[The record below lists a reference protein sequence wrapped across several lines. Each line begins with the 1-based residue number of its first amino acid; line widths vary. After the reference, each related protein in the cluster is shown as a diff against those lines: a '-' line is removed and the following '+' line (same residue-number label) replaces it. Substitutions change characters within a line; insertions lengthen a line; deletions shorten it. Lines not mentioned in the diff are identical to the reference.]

1 MLAPA
6 EIEPTFH
13 LPASPHSLAKPGRA
27 KLTAAPPPEKS
38 HFPLR
43 PAGAHPATKR
53 RGFDFDGIYRN
64 YQRSIYSK
72 CFRIVR
78 NHTEAEDLVQEVFL
92 QLLRKADTF
101 RGEAKFSTWLH
112 RLTIN
117 AALMQLRRL
126 RRSELRTTSLEDA
139 PGAAQDHAGAYK
151 VALPRHASGALAA
164 DRLSLRVALSQL
176 PPGYREVLSLHDV
189 EGYTH
194 AEIAQKLGISVGAS
208 KSQLHRARLRIR
220 VLLQHGGKPAPGCS
234 PRRSRKPP
242 KATPLTPASRPAATA
257 SPRRPPQLSPQCDAA

>member
-6 EIEPTFH
+6 EIESAFH
-13 LPASPHSLAKPGRA
+13 LPASPRTMAKAGRA

-43 PAGAHPATKR
+43 PPSAHPITKR
-53 RGFDFDGIYRN
+53 RVFDFDGIYRN

-126 RRSELRTTSLEDA
+126 RRSELRTTSLEDS
-139 PGAAQDHAGAYK
+139 PGGAEDYAGAYK
-151 VALPRHASGALAA
+151 LAPPRHASGALAA
-164 DRLSLRVALSQL
+164 DRVSLRVAVSQL
-176 PPGYREVLSLHDV
+176 PQGYLEVLSLHDV

-220 VLLQHGGKPAPGCS
+220 VLLQHGDKPAPGCS
-234 PRRSRKPP
+234 PRRSRKTP
-242 KATPLTPASRPAATA
+242 KPTPLTPPARPAATA
-257 SPRRPPQLSPQCDAA
+257 NLRRAPQLSPQFDAA